1 MRTRGL
7 GALALA
13 GMFAACAEGGET
25 NDTVADTTAA
35 RDTAGLA
42 GTGSAELDFLQQMSD
57 HHEGL
62 VVIAERARGVV
73 TDDSVQSAADRLYR
87 VQQAERDTM
96 VMMIQRLHQEQH
108 SPRAMAKN
116 LAQADSLA
124 GMSDAEADRYF
135 VQKTIGH
142 HEEGIAMIDQ
152 HLGHLTNAEVRS
164 MAERMKAAQQREIQ
178 ELEGRLSSL

>member
-1 MRTRGL
+1 MRTTGL
-7 GALALA
+7 WALALA
-13 GMFAACAEGGET
+13 GIFAACAEGGET
-25 NDTVADTTAA
+25 SDTAADTTAA

-42 GTGSAELDFLQQMSD
+42 GTGSAELDFLKQMSD

-62 VVIAERARGVV
+62 VLIAERAQGVAS
-73 TDDSVQSAADRLYR
+73 DDSVQSAAERLHR

-108 SPRAMAKN
+108 SPQAMAKN
-116 LAQADSLA
+116 VAQADSLA
-124 GMSDAEADRYF
+124 AMSDAEADRYF

-152 HLGHLTNAEVRS
+152 HLGHLTNAEVRT
-164 MAERMKAAQQREIQ
+164 MAERMRAAQQREIQ
-178 ELEGRLSSL
+178 ELEGKLSSL